1 MLNNV
6 NETQKYTALNATPT
20 EKYALKK
27 EADFSKLCF
36 ISRW

>member
-6 NETQKYTALNATPT
+6 NETQKCMALTTTPT

-27 EADFSKLCF
+27 EADFSKICF
-36 ISRW
+36 ISR